1 MTWDYYDIKK
11 EEKPKRNTYFSATN
25 TITDSRSADSYL
37 STEGL
42 LNKFNKIVSA
52 MNSLLISAEES
63 NRLSYDDRME
73 FESVVSMLEK
83 KIKGGG
89 F

>member
-11 EEKPKRNTYFSATN
+11 EEKPKRNTYTN

-37 STEGL
+37 GTEEL
-42 LNKFNKIVSA
+42 LNKFNKIASA

-63 NRLSYDDRME
+63 NRLSYDDRMK
-73 FESVVSMLEK
+73 FESVISMLEK
-83 KIKGGG
+83 KIKGE
-89 F
+89 